1 MNKIKELL
9 LDTIKEF
16 ILLVLVLTTLY
27 VIIGSTFYSEIRIFF
42 GKILFISFAW
52 QFIYPII
59 EKLLTMLKCIF
70 KYGKQSSKRLYKHNY
85 LYKWQWKLIQLI
97 KGW

>member
-1 MNKIKELL
+1 MNKIRE
-9 LDTIKEF
+9 
-16 ILLVLVLTTLY
+16 ILLETMKDFISIVLVLTVVY
-27 VIIGSTFYSEIRIFF
+27 VILGSIFNSEIRIFF

-52 QFIYPII
+52 QFVYPVI
-59 EKLLTMLKCIF
+59 ERILTMLKCIF
-70 KYGKQSSKRLYKHNY
+70 KYDKQSSKRLYKYNY